1 MQAVLIHPLSG
12 LLSAYG
18 IGLSKTFASR
28 QHALVKPLE
37 DATKPEIGS
46 LLNRL
51 GAAVEEELESQG
63 VEADAIA
70 TRATLHIRYDGTDTT
85 LEVPYE
91 GEDIAAARA
100 AFEAAHRAQ
109 FGFIS
114 PGRAMVVEAVGL
126 AGEDCADNAPA
137 PAPHDAPD
145 HRPEPAHAGRMFTG
159 GDGTRRGCG
168 SSKTW
173 NARSSPRTAR
183 FRQRGWAA
191 AATARWTRP
200 RSGAWT
206 ARSTSSNMSTRP
218 R

>member
-1 MQAVLIHPLSG
+1 MGTTVATNALLERKGDRTLLLITGGFGDALRIAYQARPDIFAKRIVLPAQLHERVVEVPERVRADGTVETALDPETLRPALEAARAAGIDAVALGMQAVLIHPLSG

-37 DATKPEIGS
+37 DATKPEIRS

-91 GEDIAAARA
+91 GEDIAAA
-100 AFEAAHRAQ
+100 
-109 FGFIS
+109 
-114 PGRAMVVEAVGL
+114 
-126 AGEDCADNAPA
+126 
-137 PAPHDAPD
+137 
-145 HRPEPAHAGRMFTG
+145 
-159 GDGTRRGCG
+159 
-168 SSKTW
+168 
-173 NARSSPRTAR
+173 
-183 FRQRGWAA
+183 
-191 AATARWTRP
+191 TARWARP

-206 ARSTSSNMSTRP
+206 ARSTSSNMPTRP